1 MLDLMQS
8 LMAWKYWD
16 AILSILVIVHLISE
30 YGHYIWEFVS
40 GRKEAEVLDDILQ
53 HRKQSNKTERLI
65 HIQDDLDEIK
75 KHLNMEEKDG

>member
-8 LMAWKYWD
+8 LMAWEYWD

-30 YGHYIWEFVS
+30 YGHYIWEFIS
-40 GRKEAEVLDDILQ
+40 GRKEAGVLDDILQ